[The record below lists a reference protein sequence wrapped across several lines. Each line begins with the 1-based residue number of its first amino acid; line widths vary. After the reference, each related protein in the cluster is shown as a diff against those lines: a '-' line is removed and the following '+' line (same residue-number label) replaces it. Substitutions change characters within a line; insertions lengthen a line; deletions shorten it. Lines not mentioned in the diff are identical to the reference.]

1 MNSKQQQYKGNVN
14 WVSVGLTM
22 ILTVLFGFPTY
33 AQIDKDLS
41 HKLYT
46 EPVFT
51 QYMNGM
57 QTINPAYAGM
67 WEKVGVQ
74 VFTRRYFMGQEGA
87 PLMVAATWYKPVK
100 NDNNGIGLNITD
112 EHIGYENKLTVAAD
126 YSYQVKLD
134 WKTYLRLG
142 LKVGFIN
149 YDNLLTRYDLDWGAD
164 DPDDAFSTDI
174 HQNMMLKWGVGALIY
189 TRDYYIG
196 LSVPQ
201 IISNNYRADIIN
213 FSSLADVRYAYLLG
227 GYFFGRQRQIRFK
240 PTVLVKGA
248 IGEPLSV
255 DISANWLFYDT
266 FWAGAM
272 YRTNNT
278 AALMMQFVMMKNMRF
293 GYAMEFPF
301 GREIY
306 KYQLQTH
313 EIRVVY
319 EFDFYRRPY
328 TRKQYF

>member
-1 MNSKQQQYKGNVN
+1 MRAY
-14 WVSVGLTM
+14 GLKKVFLLGM
-22 ILTVLFGFPTY
+22 IWGALCLFGASSAF
-33 AQIDKDLS
+33 AQIDRDRS
-41 HKLYT
+41 HKIYT

-74 VFTRRYFMGQEGA
+74 VFTRRYFVGQEGA
-87 PLMVAATWYKPVK
+87 PLMAAATWYKPVK
-100 NDNNGIGLNITD
+100 NDNNGIGLNITN

-134 WKTYLRLG
+134 WKTFLRLG

-149 YDNLLTRYDLDWGAD
+149 YDNLLTRYDLDWGQD
-164 DPDDAFSTDI
+164 DPDPAFATDI
-174 HQNMMLKWGVGALIY
+174 HQHMMLKWGVGALIY

-196 LSVPQ
+196 LSIPQ
-201 IISNNYRADIIN
+201 IISNKFRADVTN

-227 GYFFGRQRQIRFK
+227 GYFFGRQRQVRFK
-240 PTVLVKGA
+240 PTVLLKGA
-248 IGEPLSV
+248 IGGEFTA
-255 DISANWLFYDT
+255 DFSANWLFYDK
-266 FWAGAM
+266 FWAGVM

-278 AALMMQFVMMKNMRF
+278 AAIVTQFVMMKNVRF

-301 GREIY
+301 GREIF

>member
-1 MNSKQQQYKGNVN
+1 M
-14 WVSVGLTM
+14 GLAV
-22 ILTVLFGFPTY
+22 ILIFTTVFSALG
-33 AQIDKDLS
+33 QVDRDRS
-41 HKLYT
+41 HKIYT

-67 WEKVGVQ
+67 WEKVGLQ
-74 VFTRRYFMGQEGA
+74 AFTRRYFLGQEGA
-87 PLMVAATWYKPVK
+87 PLIMAFSYYKPVK
-100 NDNNGIGLNITD
+100 NDNNGLGLNITE
-112 EHIGYENKLTVAAD
+112 EHIGYENKLTLAAD

-149 YDNLLTRYDLDWGAD
+149 YDNLLTRYDLDWGD
-164 DPDDAFSTDI
+164 DTPDEAFSSDI
-174 HQNMMLKWGVGALIY
+174 HQHMMLKWGVGALIY
-189 TRDYYIG
+189 SRDFYIG
-196 LSVPQ
+196 LSMPQ
-201 IISNNYRADIIN
+201 IISNTYRSDVAN

-240 PTVLVKGA
+240 PTMLIKAA
-248 IGEPLSV
+248 IGEKLQV
-255 DISANWLFYDT
+255 DLAANWLFWDK
-266 FWAGAM
+266 FWVGTM

-278 AALMMQFVMMKNMRF
+278 AALVTQFVMMKNMRF
-293 GYAMEFPF
+293 GYAIELPF
-301 GREIY
+301 GREIF
-306 KYQLQTH
+306 KYQLQTQ

-319 EFDFYRRPY
+319 EFDFYHRPY

>member
-1 MNSKQQQYKGNVN
+1 MKIVFSA
-14 WVSVGLTM
+14 LF
-22 ILTVLFGFPTY
+22 VLMSCSNAL
-33 AQIDKDLS
+33 AQIDKDRS
-41 HKLYT
+41 HKIYT

-67 WEKVGVQ
+67 WEKVGIQ
-74 VFTRRYFMGQEGA
+74 VFTRRYFLGQDGA
-87 PLMVAATWYKPVK
+87 PLMTAATWYKPVK
-100 NDNNGIGLNITD
+100 NDNNGIGLNITN
-112 EHIGYENKLTVAAD
+112 EHIGYENKLTIAAD

-142 LKVGFIN
+142 LKVGIIN
-149 YDNLLTRYDLDWGAD
+149 YDNLLTRYDLDWGPD
-164 DPDDAFSTDI
+164 DPDEAFATDI
-174 HQNMMLKWGVGALIY
+174 HQKLMLKWGVGALVY
-189 TRDYYIG
+189 TRDYYVG

-201 IISNNYRADIIN
+201 LVANKFRADVIN
-213 FSSLADVRYAYLLG
+213 FSSLADIRYAYLLG

-240 PTVLVKGA
+240 PTLLMKFAV
-248 IGEPLSV
+248 GEPIIA
-255 DISANWLFYDT
+255 DIAANWLFYDK
-266 FWAGAM
+266 FWVGAM

-278 AALMMQFVMMKNMRF
+278 AAIVTQFVMMKNMRF

-301 GREIY
+301 GREIF

-313 EIRVVY
+313 ELRVVY

>member
-1 MNSKQQQYKGNVN
+1 MKRNETKYAAFSGRWLLLISAMVLLG
-14 WVSVGLTM
+14 GLQAR
-22 ILTVLFGFPTY
+22 G
-33 AQIDKDLS
+33 QIDRDRS

-74 VFTRRYFMGQEGA
+74 AFTRRYFVGQEGA
-87 PLMVAATWYKPVK
+87 PLMMALSMYKPVK
-100 NDNNGIGLNITD
+100 NDNNGLGLNITE
-112 EHIGYENKLTVAAD
+112 EHIGYENKLTIAAD

-142 LKVGFIN
+142 LKVGIIN
-149 YDNLLTRYDLDWGAD
+149 YDNLLTRYDLDWGTD
-164 DPDDAFSTDI
+164 TPDEAFSQDI
-174 HQNMMLKWGVGALIY
+174 HQSMMLKWGVGALVY
-189 TRDYYIG
+189 TRNYYIG

-201 IISNNYRADIIN
+201 IINNRFRADVIN
-213 FSSLADVRYAYLLG
+213 FSSLADVRYCYLLG
-227 GYFFGRQRQIRFK
+227 GYFFGQQRQIRFK
-240 PTVLVKGA
+240 PTIMIKGA
-248 IGEPLSV
+248 IGEKIQADLSV
-255 DISANWLFYDT
+255 NWLFWDK
-266 FWAGAM
+266 FWIGGM

-278 AALMMQFVMMKNMRF
+278 AALVTQFVMMRDMRF

-301 GREIY
+301 GREIF

-313 EIRVVY
+313 EIRIVY
-319 EFDFYRRPY
+319 EYDFYRRPY

>member
-1 MNSKQQQYKGNVN
+1 MRNVEKGKWIKQLLNG
-14 WVSVGLTM
+14 
-22 ILTVLFGFPTY
+22 LFGLCLLLDASPAH
-33 AQIDKDLS
+33 AQTVRDHSNKI
-41 HKLYT
+41 YT

-74 VFTRRYFMGQEGA
+74 AFTRRYFLGQEGA
-87 PLMVAATWYKPVK
+87 PLITAITMYKPIK
-100 NDNNGIGLNITD
+100 NDNNGLGLNITN
-112 EHIGYENKLTVAAD
+112 EHIGHENKLTVAAD
-126 YSYQVKLD
+126 YSYQVKID

-149 YDNLLTRYDLDWGAD
+149 YDNLLTRYDLDPGTD
-164 DPDDAFSTDI
+164 TPDPAFSEDV
-174 HQNMMLKWGVGALIY
+174 HQRMMLKWGVGALYY

-196 LSVPQ
+196 FSIPQ
-201 IISNNYRADIIN
+201 IVNNKYRADIAN

-240 PTVLVKGA
+240 PTVLIKGA
-248 IGEPLSV
+248 IGEQFTV
-255 DISANWLFYDT
+255 DLAANWLFWDK

-272 YRTNNT
+272 YRSNNT
-278 AALMMQFVMMKNMRF
+278 AAVITQFVMMKNVRF

-301 GREIY
+301 GREIF

-319 EFDFYRRPY
+319 EFDFYHRPY

>member
-1 MNSKQQQYKGNVN
+1 MKQQKYLKLGGLFPKLSS
-14 WVSVGLTM
+14 WITLALLLLACSVQ
-22 ILTVLFGFPTY
+22 
-33 AQIDKDLS
+33 AQIDRDRS
-41 HKLYT
+41 HKIYT

-74 VFTRRYFMGQEGA
+74 AFTRRYFVGQEGA
-87 PLMVAATWYKPVK
+87 PLVMAVTMYKPIK
-100 NDNNGIGLNITD
+100 NDNNGLGLNISE
-112 EHIGYENKLTVAAD
+112 EHIGYESKLTIAAD

-142 LKVGFIN
+142 LKVGVIN

-164 DPDDAFSTDI
+164 DPDPAFAQDI
-174 HQNMMLKWGVGALIY
+174 HQRLMLKWGVGLLIY
-189 TRDYYIG
+189 NRDFYVG
-196 LSVPQ
+196 LSIPQ
-201 IISNNYRADIIN
+201 IVNNKFRADVAN

-240 PTVLVKGA
+240 PTVLMKGA
-248 IGEPLSV
+248 IGEDFTI
-255 DISANWLFYDT
+255 DIAANWLFWDK
-266 FWAGAM
+266 FWAGVM
-272 YRTNNT
+272 YRSNNT
-278 AALMMQFVMMKNMRF
+278 AAIVTQFVMMRNMRF
-293 GYAMEFPF
+293 GYAMEIPF
-301 GREIY
+301 GREIF
-306 KYQLQTH
+306 KYQLNTH

-319 EFDFYRRPY
+319 EYDFYKRPY

>member
-1 MNSKQQQYKGNVN
+1 MKKNRTIHHTYGSGSIVLL
-14 WVSVGLTM
+14 VALLLSSLLT
-22 ILTVLFGFPTY
+22 T
-33 AQIDKDLS
+33 AQVDKDRS
-41 HKLYT
+41 HKIYT

-74 VFTRRYFMGQEGA
+74 VFTRRYFVGHSGA
-87 PLMVAATWYKPVK
+87 PLVMNASWYKPIK
-100 NDNNGIGLNITD
+100 NDNNGVGVNISE
-112 EHIGYENKLTVAAD
+112 EHVGYENKLTVAAD
-126 YSYQVKLD
+126 YSYQVRVD
-134 WKTYLRLG
+134 WQTYLRLG

-149 YDNLLTRYDLDWGAD
+149 YDNLLTRYDLDYGVD
-164 DPDDAFSTDI
+164 DPDDAFATDI
-174 HQNMMLKWGVGALIY
+174 HQRMMLKWGVGALLY

-196 LSVPQ
+196 LSIPQ
-201 IISNNYRADIIN
+201 IVSNKFRADIVN
-213 FSSLADVRYAYLLG
+213 FSSLADVRYFYLLG

-240 PTVLVKGA
+240 PTILVKGA
-248 IGEPLSV
+248 VGEPLQA
-255 DISANWLFYDT
+255 DIAANWLFYDK
-266 FWAGAM
+266 FWFGAM

-278 AALMMQFVMMKNMRF
+278 AALITQFVMMKNMRF
-293 GYAMEFPF
+293 GYAIELPF
-301 GREIY
+301 GREIF

>member
-1 MNSKQQQYKGNVN
+1 MNGQNQTYRTGISWLLAGLLLLCLQICNLKGF
-14 WVSVGLTM
+14 S
-22 ILTVLFGFPTY
+22 
-33 AQIDKDLS
+33 QIDRDRS
-41 HKLYT
+41 HKIYT

-74 VFTRRYFMGQEGA
+74 AFTRRYFMGQEGA
-87 PLMVAATWYKPVK
+87 PLMMAATWYKPIK
-100 NDNNGIGLNITD
+100 NDNNGIGLDITN
-112 EHIGYENKLTVAAD
+112 EHIGYENKLTVAVD

-134 WKTYLRLG
+134 WKSYLRLG
-142 LKVGFIN
+142 LKVGLIN
-149 YDNLLTRYDLDWGAD
+149 YDNLLTRYDLDWGPD
-164 DPDDAFSTDI
+164 DPDPAFAQDI
-174 HQNMMLKWGVGALIY
+174 HQHMMLKWGVGALIY
-189 TRDYYIG
+189 NRDYYIG

-201 IISNNYRADIIN
+201 IVSNKFRADVAN

-240 PTVLVKGA
+240 PTILLKGA
-248 IGEPLSV
+248 IGEPLTA
-255 DISANWLFYDT
+255 DIAANWLFWDK
-266 FWAGAM
+266 FWVGGM

-278 AALMMQFVMMKNMRF
+278 AAIVTQFVMMKDVRF

-301 GREIY
+301 GREIF

-319 EFDFYRRPY
+319 EFDFYHRPY

>member
-1 MNSKQQQYKGNVN
+1 MRAYGLKRVFLQRMIPVVLCMCG
-14 WVSVGLTM
+14 VSSV
-22 ILTVLFGFPTY
+22 F
-33 AQIDKDLS
+33 AQIDRDRS
-41 HKLYT
+41 HKIYT
-46 EPVFT
+46 DPVFT

-87 PLMVAATWYKPVK
+87 PLMTAASWYKPVK
-100 NDNNGIGLNITD
+100 NDNNGIGLNINN
-112 EHIGYENKLTVAAD
+112 EHIGYENKLTIAAD
-126 YSYQVKLD
+126 YSYQVRLD
-134 WKTYLRLG
+134 WKTDLRLG
-142 LKVGFIN
+142 LKVGIIN
-149 YDNLLTRYDLDWGAD
+149 YDNLLTRYDLDWGTD
-164 DPDDAFSTDI
+164 EPDQAFATDV
-174 HQNMMLKWGVGALIY
+174 HQHLMLKWGVGALVY
-189 TRDYYIG
+189 TREYYIG
-196 LSVPQ
+196 LSIPQ
-201 IISNNYRADIIN
+201 IISNKFRSDIAN
-213 FSSLADVRYAYLLG
+213 FSSLADVRYCYLLG

-240 PTVLVKGA
+240 PTLLVKGA
-248 IGEPLSV
+248 VGEPIVADLA
-255 DISANWLFYDT
+255 ANWLFWDQ
-266 FWAGAM
+266 FWVGAM

-278 AALMMQFVMMKNMRF
+278 AALLTQFVMMKNIRF

-301 GREIY
+301 GREIF